1 MNFIKTFFASCL
13 GSLLAMV
20 LIILIVFGFFSVL
33 VSQLSGDQNKVLVED
48 NSVLHL
54 KLDFPITEDEV
65 ENPLEGLPLPGAT
78 SSISLLSLK
87 SSINNA
93 KTDSN
98 IKGIYVDVSFFMAG
112 YGMAKEIRD
121 ALLDFKSSGKWIVAY
136 SEMYSEN
143 AYYIASVA
151 DQVYL
156 NPEGEIEFN
165 GLSVEVSFFK
175 KLFDKLEIKPEI
187 FRVGDFKSA
196 VEPFM
201 LDKMSNENRLQLN
214 QLISDIHN
222 SIITDISGSR
232 NISFEELKNLA
243 DKLKITNTQSALE
256 NGLVDSLLYYDQVQ
270 QVLRNRLDLSGDDK
284 INFITH
290 GKYKK
295 SFVVSMKSKNEIA
308 VIVADGDIMP
318 GKAQEG
324 VIGSNTFAE
333 ELRKARTNDRVKAIV
348 LRINSPGGSALASD
362 VMWREVV
369 LASKEKPVIAS
380 MSDYAASGG
389 YYLAMACDTIVAQ
402 PTTITGSIG
411 VFSVLFDLSTFL
423 DHKIGITFDEVKTG
437 ESGELVTFTRPL
449 TDIEK
454 AIWQKRTEEI
464 YNSFTQ
470 KAADGRGMSVEQLRK
485 IASGRVWTGAQA
497 KQNGLV
503 DVLGNFEEAV
513 RIAAVKAGVEG
524 DYKLKYYPK
533 RKSFIEEWL
542 ETGDDFTETRIL
554 KNELGEHYPIYQRLK
569 NIERLKGSQAR
580 LPFELVIQ

>member
-20 LIILIVFGFFSVL
+20 LLILIVFGFFSVL
-33 VSQLSGDQNKVLVED
+33 VSQLSGEQDKVLVED

-54 KLDFPITEDEV
+54 KLDFPITENEV

-112 YGMAKEIRD
+112 YGVAKEIRD
-121 ALLDFKSSGKWIVAY
+121 ALLDFKTSGKWIVAY

-165 GLSVEVSFFK
+165 GLAVEVSFFK

-243 DKLKITNTQSALE
+243 DKLKITNTQSALD

-270 QVLRNRLDLSGDDK
+270 QVLRERLDLSGDDK

-295 SFVVSMKSKNEIA
+295 SFVVSLKSKNEIA

-348 LRINSPGGSALASD
+348 LR
-362 VMWREVV
+362 
-369 LASKEKPVIAS
+369 
-380 MSDYAASGG
+380 
-389 YYLAMACDTIVAQ
+389 
-402 PTTITGSIG
+402 
-411 VFSVLFDLSTFL
+411 
-423 DHKIGITFDEVKTG
+423 
-437 ESGELVTFTRPL
+437 
-449 TDIEK
+449 
-454 AIWQKRTEEI
+454 
-464 YNSFTQ
+464 
-470 KAADGRGMSVEQLRK
+470 
-485 IASGRVWTGAQA
+485 
-497 KQNGLV
+497 
-503 DVLGNFEEAV
+503 
-513 RIAAVKAGVEG
+513 
-524 DYKLKYYPK
+524 
-533 RKSFIEEWL
+533 
-542 ETGDDFTETRIL
+542 
-554 KNELGEHYPIYQRLK
+554 
-569 NIERLKGSQAR
+569 
-580 LPFELVIQ
+580 